1 MVRSKKVL
9 LPIILSMSD
18 INNLTILPINFRH
31 EKEFLINNNFD
42 SWQKIRNLSDS
53 EIKKILKA
61 ESLCTES
68 RLIKIRAMAIF
79 IIDLN
84 IFPHEASLLLH
95 CGVGNIK
102 TLSNLNPESLKK
114 KIGRLERN
122 LNIRT
127 QSNLDL
133 SLMKIWILRA
143 KKLSK

>member
-1 MVRSKKVL
+1 MNN
-9 LPIILSMSD
+9 SD
-18 INNLTILPINFRH
+18 FTILPVNFRH

-53 EIKKILKA
+53 EINKITK
-61 ESLCTES
+61 SGPLCTAS
-68 RLIKIRAMAIF
+68 RLIKIRAIAIF

-84 IFPHEASLLLH
+84 LLPYEAFLLLH

-122 LNIRT
+122 LNVRT

-133 SLMKIWILRA
+133 SLMKSWILRA
-143 KKLSK
+143 KTLSK

>member
-1 MVRSKKVL
+1 MNN
-9 LPIILSMSD
+9 SD
-18 INNLTILPINFRH
+18 FTILPVNFRH

-53 EIKKILKA
+53 EIKKIIKA
-61 ESLCTES
+61 DALCTES
-68 RLIKIRAMAIF
+68 RLIKIRAIAIF
-79 IIDLN
+79 IIDLDLL
-84 IFPHEASLLLH
+84 PHEASLLLH

-133 SLMKIWILRA
+133 SLMKIWILKA

>member
-1 MVRSKKVL
+1 MNNK
-9 LPIILSMSD
+9 
-18 INNLTILPINFRH
+18 NNLTILPINFRH
-31 EKEFLINNNFD
+31 EKEFLIKNNFD

-53 EIKKILKA
+53 EIKEIIKA

-68 RLIKIRAMAIF
+68 RLIKIRAIAIF

>member
-1 MVRSKKVL
+1 
-9 LPIILSMSD
+9 MSD

-53 EIKKILKA
+53 EIKKIIKA
-61 ESLCTES
+61 DALCTES

-79 IIDLN
+79 IIDLDLL
-84 IFPHEASLLLH
+84 PHEASLLLH

-133 SLMKIWILRA
+133 SLMKSWILRA
-143 KKLSK
+143 KKSS

>member
-1 MVRSKKVL
+1 MNN
-9 LPIILSMSD
+9 SD
-18 INNLTILPINFRH
+18 FTILPVNFRH

-53 EIKKILKA
+53 EINKIIKSEL
-61 ESLCTES
+61 LCTAS
-68 RLIKIRAMAIF
+68 RLIKIRAIAIF

-84 IFPHEASLLLH
+84 LLPYEAFLLLH

-122 LNIRT
+122 LNVRT

-133 SLMKIWILRA
+133 SLMKIWILKA
-143 KKLSK
+143 KALSR